1 MKIAVVC
8 TQGGHLTET
17 LQVLDAFEGHDIF
30 FATHHSSR
38 DGDFKNIA
46 PAYFCKGINGNPI
59 QFFLT
64 FPWALNVIIRE
75 KPDVIFSS
83 GAEIALPFFFW
94 AKFFRIKTIY
104 LESWCRITDLSWTGR
119 IAYPMVDAFYV
130 QWSQLLE
137 ICGPKAKYL
146 GAVV

>member
-1 MKIAVVC
+1 MKIALVC

-38 DGDFKNIA
+38 DGDFQNLA
-46 PAYFCKGINGNPI
+46 PAYFCKGINANLI
-59 QFFLT
+59 QFLLT
-64 FPWALNVIIRE
+64 FPWALRVIIRE
-75 KPDVIFSS
+75 KPDVIFSP

-94 AKFFRIKTIY
+94 AKFLRIKTIY
-104 LESWCRITDLSWTGR
+104 LESWCRISDLSWTGK
-119 IAYPMVDAFYV
+119 IAYRMVDAFYV
-130 QWSQLLE
+130 QWPQLLE